1 MRPVGHIRQR
11 SCGSW
16 ELRYSIGRSSE
27 TGRRRVATV
36 TVRGTRKD
44 AERELRRLLRTQDT
58 GEHVDPTRMTAAQW
72 LNQWLGLIRDSVSG
86 KTYERYAE
94 LANNFLIPEFGQV
107 RLSRLTPAQIQASY
121 AKWSMEGRRDGK
133 PGGLSPLTRRHIHR
147 VLRSALTRAVEL
159 QIIAR
164 NPSDPLRKTLPKVE
178 RREMKTLSDDQTNS
192 LLGILSDSRLYWPCL
207 IAVAAGMRRG
217 EILALRWKHV
227 DFDQETVR
235 VVESLEQTKKTLRFK
250 TPKTDR
256 FRSIV
261 LPSYAVR
268 ELKRLKK
275 EQAEALL
282 ALGVR
287 QTGETLVCGRA
298 DGEPHQPRSLT
309 HEFAAFMASRKDLPR
324 IRFHDLRHT
333 HATQLLSAGVHPKV
347 AQERLGHSTVTT
359 TMDLYSHVMPT
370 LQSEA
375 AQRLDE
381 AFQRAKTA
389 ASTAT

>member
-207 IAVAAGMRRG
+207 IAVGCDEAKYWRCAGSTL
-217 EILALRWKHV
+217 ILTRK
-227 DFDQETVR
+227 
-235 VVESLEQTKKTLRFK
+235 RFEWS
-250 TPKTDR
+250 R
-256 FRSIV
+256 AWSRQ
-261 LPSYAVR
+261 
-268 ELKRLKK
+268 KRLSDSRL
-275 EQAEALL
+275 Q
-282 ALGVR
+282 R
-287 QTGETLVCGRA
+287 PIDFGRLSSLRT
-298 DGEPHQPRSLT
+298 RS
-309 HEFAAFMASRKDLPR
+309 ES
-324 IRFHDLRHT
+324 
-333 HATQLLSAGVHPKV
+333 
-347 AQERLGHSTVTT
+347 
-359 TMDLYSHVMPT
+359 
-370 LQSEA
+370 
-375 AQRLDE
+375 
-381 AFQRAKTA
+381 
-389 ASTAT
+389 